1 MIGVVTIADILF
13 HLIYHTTG
21 ESRKGSEINL
31 LNYMSSESLLE
42 NLQSPSRISGQF
54 SSKFVLGNASDI
66 SLSSFNEHKPAAL
79 VGIKANRHF
88 GDKGVVHSEPVFFQP
103 NSYGINK
110 PNPDSRCQTATVN
123 AQNGTTVSTQND
135 ATVNTQNGVK
145 DNTQDGAKVNA
156 QNGGNFNSLFGDGN
170 SHNYV
175 NNGDIKD
182 RLECRIDTAID
193 VASALVDDN
202 SGKLENSAET
212 KDSVDLADKV
222 CRSLDKSSNE
232 R

>member
-21 ESRKGSEINL
+21 ESRKESEINL

-42 NLQSPSRISGQF
+42 NLQSPCRISGHF

-66 SLSSFNEHKPAAL
+66 SLSSFNEHKPAL
-79 VGIKANRHF
+79 VGNKVNRHF
-88 GDKGVVHSEPVFFQP
+88 GDKGVVHSEPVFFHP
-103 NSYGINK
+103 NSYDISK
-110 PNPDSRCQTATVN
+110 PKPDSRRQTATVN
-123 AQNGTTVSTQND
+123 AHNGATVSTQND
-135 ATVNTQNGVK
+135 ATVNTQNCDK
-145 DNTQDGAKVNA
+145 DSSQNGAKANT

-170 SHNYV
+170 SHRNV

-193 VASALVDDN
+193 VASALADDN

-212 KDSVDLADKV
+212 KDSVDLAGKV

>member
-1 MIGVVTIADILF
+1 
-13 HLIYHTTG
+13 
-21 ESRKGSEINL
+21 
-31 LNYMSSESLLE
+31 MSSESLLE
-42 NLQSPSRISGQF
+42 NLQSPSRISGHF

-66 SLSSFNEHKPAAL
+66 SLSSFNEHKPAL
-79 VGIKANRHF
+79 VGNKANRHF

-103 NSYGINK
+103 NSYDISK
-110 PNPDSRCQTATVN
+110 PKPDSRRQTATVN
-123 AQNGTTVSTQND
+123 AQNGATVSTQND
-135 ATVNTQNGVK
+135 ATVCTQNDFK
-145 DNTQDGAKVNA
+145 DST

-170 SHNYV
+170 SHRNV
-175 NNGDIKD
+175 NTSDIKD